1 MNATFKAYAI
11 WANKCLYYAQTNPTI
26 DLFLLTHL
34 SLEASPYIF
43 SLEASPYIF
52 RGLTIYIKRPH
63 HIY

>member
-1 MNATFKAYAI
+1 MNATFKAYAT

-43 SLEASPYIF
+43 SLEASPNIQ
-52 RGLTIYIKRPH
+52 RPH